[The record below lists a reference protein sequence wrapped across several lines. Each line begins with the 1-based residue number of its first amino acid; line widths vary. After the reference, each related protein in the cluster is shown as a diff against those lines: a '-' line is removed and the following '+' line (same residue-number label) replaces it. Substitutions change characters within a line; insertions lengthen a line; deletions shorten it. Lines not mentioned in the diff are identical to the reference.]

1 MTLPAYTLVDMAAS
15 FEVGPGPERPGMR
28 LTVRMENLLDESYH
42 EVWGFAAPGRAV
54 YVGGSVALYGNKEES
69 R

>member
-1 MTLPAYTLVDMAAS
+1 
-15 FEVGPGPERPGMR
+15 MR
-28 LTVRMENLLDESYH
+28 LTVRVENLLNESYH

-54 YVGGSVALYGNKEES
+54 YVGGSVALGGGQEWGPRTGNREES